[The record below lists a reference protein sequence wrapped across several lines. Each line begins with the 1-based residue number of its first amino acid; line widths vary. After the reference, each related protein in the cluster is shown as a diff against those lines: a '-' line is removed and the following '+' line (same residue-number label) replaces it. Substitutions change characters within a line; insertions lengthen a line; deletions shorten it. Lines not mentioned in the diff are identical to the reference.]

1 MIPTIAKR
9 CVLTEEKK
17 LVPNLNFSTE
27 NSYPNRVGRRIHP
40 TIPMIPTIAKRCV
53 LTEDARRD
61 LRFNVCRVFEIGNL
75 WIDLKYN

>member
-1 MIPTIAKR
+1 
-9 CVLTEEKK
+9 
-17 LVPNLNFSTE
+17 
-27 NSYPNRVGRRIHP
+27 
-40 TIPMIPTIAKRCV
+40 MIPTIAKRCV